1 VPAAAKEAHVQS
13 SSAESLMK
21 TAVANSSRSRPT
33 EADWNR
39 IAASDRF
46 QHLLSVKKMFIVPA
60 FVFFLGYYLLLPV
73 LVGYAPRLM
82 SIKVLGGM
90 TLAYLFALSQ
100 FIVGWTIA
108 VLYLKASSRF
118 DRLVK
123 DVLGQDALGQAALEQ
138 SGQPPE
144 GR

>member
-1 VPAAAKEAHVQS
+1 
-13 SSAESLMK
+13 MK
-21 TAVANSSRSRPT
+21 TTAADPSRSRPS

-39 IAASDRF
+39 IAASAQFR
-46 QHLLSVKKMFIVPA
+46 HLLSVKKIFIVPA

-73 LVGYAPRLM
+73 LVGYAPHLM
-82 SIKVLGGM
+82 ATRVFGTV

-100 FIVGWTIA
+100 FAVGWTIA
-108 VLYLKASSRF
+108 ILYLKASSRF

-123 DVLGQDALGQAALEQ
+123 DMLEQ
-138 SGQPPE
+138 DLLEQDRPVRRESLRG

>member
-1 VPAAAKEAHVQS
+1 MKITAADG
-13 SSAESLMK
+13 
-21 TAVANSSRSRPT
+21 SRSRPS

-39 IAASDRF
+39 IATSGRF

-60 FVFFLGYYLLLPV
+60 FVFFLAYYLLLPI

-82 SIKVLGGM
+82 STRVFGAV

-100 FIVGWTIA
+100 FAVGWMIA

-123 DVLGQDALGQAALEQ
+123 DLLEQ
-138 SGQPPE
+138 SPPE
-144 GR
+144 QDLPIHRESLPGGR

>member
-1 VPAAAKEAHVQS
+1 
-13 SSAESLMK
+13 MK
-21 TAVANSSRSRPT
+21 TIAANPSSGRPS

-39 IAASDRF
+39 IAASARF

-82 SIKVLGGM
+82 STRVFGTV

-100 FIVGWTIA
+100 FVVGWTIA

-118 DRLVK
+118 DRLVR
-123 DVLGQDALGQAALEQ
+123 DLLEQ
-138 SGQPPE
+138 ESFEQPGNLRG

>member
-1 VPAAAKEAHVQS
+1 
-13 SSAESLMK
+13 MK
-21 TAVANSSRSRPT
+21 TSAAYPSTRRPS

-39 IAASDRF
+39 IAAGARF
-46 QHLLSVKKMFIVPA
+46 RHLLSAKKRFIVPA

-73 LVGYAPRLM
+73 LAGYAPSLM
-82 SIKVLGGM
+82 STRVFGTV

-100 FIVGWTIA
+100 FAVGWTIA

-123 DVLGQDALGQAALEQ
+123 ELLEQ
-138 SGQPPE
+138 DLLERNRPEQPGDLRR